1 MSSIALARV
10 YRRFF
15 ESYPHVTL
23 AVAGGALTALGDVV
37 AQLSQ
42 QQIVGSTPVH
52 IHISPNISFIRLR
65 PKKVDAVGNF
75 IMTFRAHFG
84 FFALGQA
91 LVSYLALFSETKGS

>member
-23 AVAGGALTALGDVV
+23 AVAGGALTAVGDIV

-42 QQIVGSTPVH
+42 QIVCFTPYIFAQLPKH
-52 IHISPNISFIRLR
+52 LFLRLY
-65 PKKVDAVGNF
+65 PKKTDEVGNF

-91 LVSYLALFSETKGS
+91 LVSTSHSSETQGS

>member
-10 YRRFF
+10 YRHFF

-23 AVAGGALTALGDVV
+23 AVAGGTLTALGDVV

-42 QQIVGSTPVH
+42 QIVGFTPYIFAQLPKH
-52 IHISPNISFIRLR
+52 LFLRLH

-84 FFALGQA
+84 FLALGQA
-91 LVSYLALFSETKGS
+91 LVSYLALFSETQGS

>member
-10 YRRFF
+10 YRRSF

-42 QQIVGSTPVH
+42 QIVRFSPRSFSDNPKH
-52 IHISPNISFIRLR
+52 ITLDYTRR
-65 PKKVDAVGNF
+65 
-75 IMTFRAHFG
+75 RA
-84 FFALGQA
+84 QA
-91 LVSYLALFSETKGS
+91 EIPL